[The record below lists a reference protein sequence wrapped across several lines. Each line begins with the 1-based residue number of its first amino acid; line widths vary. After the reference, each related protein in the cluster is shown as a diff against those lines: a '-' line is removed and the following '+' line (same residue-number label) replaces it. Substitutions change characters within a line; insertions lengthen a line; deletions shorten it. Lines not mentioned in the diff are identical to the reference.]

1 MLARVAVENPD
12 HVPVVL
18 GGDLNSWQAAR
29 GGDPAHD
36 ALVAAGFYDTADAVT
51 QVNTRWTTYNAFART
66 VPKSPSGWGARLDVI
81 ATKGLGRRPVRERAA
96 AHPDEP
102 AVRPR
107 HGRRRPSTVLTCARA
122 RSTVCMS
129 YFSSAV
135 RVPT

>member
-81 ATKGLGRRPVRERAA
+81 ATKGLRG
-96 AHPDEP
+96 
-102 AVRPR
+102 AVRFENVLQR
-107 HGRRRPSTVLTCARA
+107 TQTNRPSDHDMVVADLQL
-122 RSTVCMS
+122 S
-129 YFSSAV
+129 
-135 RVPT
+135 